1 MEKYVL
7 VSGAYGGL
15 GLSTVN
21 SLLNNGYKVICVDK
35 VINNPNNNT
44 VNFEVDITNSNS
56 INDVYDKLVSMNIKL
71 YSIVNL
77 VGIFKMD
84 SLLEGSV
91 DLMRTTIEVNFLG
104 IYALTQKLIPLL
116 EKGGKIIN
124 CTSEL
129 AGYSAIPFN
138 SFYTLSKVIYDNYSD
153 TLRRELN
160 YLGYKVVKVHSG
172 SFKTGLIGNAS
183 ASYDELYEKTKFY
196 KKQFDKLKHLM
207 TNELEK
213 TNDPKKFGKLI
224 LKIINKKNPKI
235 KYNIKRSLKL
245 RLMSSLPEKLQD
257 KLYKIYVK

>member
-1 MEKYVL
+1 MDKYIL

-15 GLSTVN
+15 GISSVN
-21 SLLNNGYKVICVDK
+21 YLVNNYKVICVDK
-35 VINNPNNNT
+35 SIKNPRNDAI
-44 VNFEVDITNSNS
+44 NFEMDITNKDD
-56 INDVYDKLVSMNIKL
+56 INNLYEKLLEMNISL
-71 YSIVNL
+71 YAIVNL

-91 DLMRTTIEVNFLG
+91 ELMRNTIEVNFLG

-172 SFKTGLIGNAS
+172 SFKTNLIGNATE
-183 ASYDELYEKTKFY
+183 SYDKLYEKTKYY
-196 KKQFDKLKHLM
+196 KNQFDKLKHIM

-224 LKIINKKNPKI
+224 LKIVNKKNPKL
-235 KYNIKRSLKL
+235 KYNIKRSFKL
-245 RLMSSLPEKLQD
+245 RFMSIMPEKLQD
-257 KLYKIYVK
+257 KLYKWYVK